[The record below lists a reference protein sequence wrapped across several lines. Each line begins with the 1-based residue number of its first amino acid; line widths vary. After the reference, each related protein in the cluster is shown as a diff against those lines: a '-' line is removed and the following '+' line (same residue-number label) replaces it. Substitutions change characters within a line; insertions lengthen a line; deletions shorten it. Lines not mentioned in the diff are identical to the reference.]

1 MKTDD
6 RLKKLILY
14 LLISV
19 IIILSLLIV
28 YYMTGITWRCPF
40 NLITGLV
47 LGNRGLY
54 CPGCGSTRAV
64 REFLKLNFA
73 GGIKYNMLFP
83 LEAFYILFVLCIS
96 AVSYVKDGRFNY
108 RSPNKA
114 FDITVLV
121 IVIIWGVVRNI
132 FNI

>member
-1 MKTDD
+1 MKTTA

-14 LLISV
+14 LFISV
-19 IIILSLLIV
+19 IIILSVLTV

-40 NLITGLV
+40 NLITGLIFN
-47 LGNRGLY
+47 NRGLY

-64 REFLKLNFA
+64 MKYIHLDFK
-73 GGIKYNMLFP
+73 GGFMMNMLFP
-83 LEAFYILFVLCIS
+83 LELIYIIYVL
-96 AVSYVKDGRFNY
+96 AVSCVSYIKNGRFNY

-114 FDITVLV
+114 VDITVLV
-121 IVIIWGVVRNI
+121 IILIWWVVRNI